1 MAKRL
6 LVLFMIGI
14 FVFLGVPM
22 DANAQ
27 TYKTK
32 EEVYRTVKANLLAHK
47 ESFSIQMTTSTMKE
61 IGLNTDLYDAVV
73 SMDDKST
80 SKDADYLRLTV
91 NSWGESWK
99 WSSLGGT
106 ATLTFTAKYETTLE
120 QEKQLDAKIKS
131 VLTKLKIGKASD
143 YKKVKAIHD
152 YIIKKVSYDQT
163 YSKHSAYNALID
175 LSAVCEGY
183 TAVAYRM
190 FTDAGI
196 ECKVITGVADGGA
209 HSWNIVKVNGK
220 WYNIDL
226 TWDDPITN
234 TGEQVLRYDYF
245 LKNTKEF
252 GDHTR
257 DLEYSTGV
265 FLKAYPISE
274 TSYSLKK

>member
-6 LVLFMIGI
+6 LVLFMIGM
-14 FVFLGVPM
+14 FVFLGVPI

-47 ESFSIQMTTSTMKE
+47 ESFSINMTTNTMKE
-61 IGLNTDLYDAVV
+61 IGLNTDLFDAVIA
-73 SMDDKST
+73 MDDKNT
-80 SKDADYLRLTV
+80 SKDADYLKLTV

-106 ATLTFTAKYETTLE
+106 ATLTFTAEYETTLE
-120 QEKQLDAKIKS
+120 QEKILEAKMKNA
-131 VLTKLKIGKASD
+131 LTKLKLNKASD
-143 YKKVKAIHD
+143 FKKVRAIHD

-163 YSKHSAYNALID
+163 YSRHSAYDALID
-175 LSAVCEGY
+175 QSAVCEGY
-183 TAVAYRM
+183 TAAAYRM

-196 ECKVITGVADGGA
+196 ECKVITGVADGGP
-209 HSWNIVKVNGK
+209 HSWNIVKVDGN

-226 TWDDPITN
+226 TWDDPITS
-234 TGEQVLRYDYF
+234 TGEQVLRHDYF
-245 LKNTKEF
+245 LKNTKDF

-265 FLKAYPISE
+265 FLKAYPIAE
-274 TSYSLKK
+274 TSYPLNK